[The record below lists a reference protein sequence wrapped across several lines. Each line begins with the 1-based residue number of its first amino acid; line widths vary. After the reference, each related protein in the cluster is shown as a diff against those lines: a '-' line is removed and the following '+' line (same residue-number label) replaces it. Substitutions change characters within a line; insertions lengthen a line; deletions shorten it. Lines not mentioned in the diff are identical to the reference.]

1 MRMFDCEI
9 LILGAGP
16 AGLSA
21 ALAAARCGKSVMVL
35 DDNPRP
41 GGQIWRDG
49 PQVSLPRRARRLRL
63 AVAEQPRITLLNG
76 ARLIARPHAHSIVF
90 ETADGCGEI
99 RWQRL
104 ILCCGARELSL
115 PFPGWTLPGVTGA
128 GGLQAQ
134 IKHGLSLNGERVI
147 IAGSGPL
154 LLAVASTVKRA
165 GGNIVAIIE
174 QAPVSAL
181 ARFAAGLWRWPEKL
195 LQLGEL
201 FPAHY
206 HPASQVI
213 RAQGVSHL
221 HSVSV
226 RHQGNT
232 REIACDRLAIG
243 YGLVPNLEPGL
254 IFGCKTEN
262 QAIWV
267 DAGQRTSVPDIYAA
281 GECTGFGGSELALA
295 EGEIAGY
302 IAANNPEKAA
312 KAIAAR
318 ARWQRFYLCLTGR
331 AKRGCHCGYAALP
344 LRGCALRRCAKCR
357 KLAGGEARITLW
369 DGCLPGKNLRHQRPL
384 AVRLAAATT
393 ARAPFPRAYRHV
405 DPPGEAGGLSYS
417 SSPRSAIWRLPSA
430 INSSSS
436 AVSCF
441 IFSGVY
447 SASMC

>member
-1 MRMFDCEI
+1 MRTFDCEI

-21 ALAAARCGKSVMVL
+21 ALAAARCGKAVIVL

-49 PQVSLPRRARRLRL
+49 PQVSLPRRARQLRQ
-63 AVAEQPRITLLNG
+63 AVAEQSSIMLLNG
-76 ARLIARPHAHSIVF
+76 ARLIARPMPHSVVF

-134 IKHGLSLNGERVI
+134 IKHGLSLRGERVV

-165 GGNIVAIIE
+165 GGSVVAIIE
-174 QAPVSAL
+174 QAPLSAL

-195 LQLGEL
+195 RQFGEL

-213 RAQGVSHL
+213 HAQGDSHL
-221 HSVSV
+221 QSVTV
-226 RHQGNT
+226 RYRGKS

-243 YGLVPNLEPGL
+243 YGLVPNSEAGAL
-254 IFGCKTEN
+254 FGCKSEN
-262 QAIWV
+262 LSIWV
-267 DAGQRTSVPDIYAA
+267 DAEQRTSVQDIYAA

-302 IAANNPEKAA
+302 CAAGQPEKAEN
-312 KAIAAR
+312 AITAR
-318 ARWQRFYLCLTGR
+318 VRWQRFAEALHVTF
-331 AKRGCHCGYAALP
+331 ALP
-344 LRGCALRRCAKCR
+344 DSLKEVATADTLLCRCEDIRCGEVQNAESWQAA
-357 KLAGGEARITLW
+357 KLASRCGMGACQGKTCATSARWLYGWPLPQPREPLSPARIDTLI
-369 DGCLPGKNLRHQRPL
+369 HL
-384 AVRLAAATT
+384 AK
-393 ARAPFPRAYRHV
+393 PE
-405 DPPGEAGGLSYS
+405 G
-417 SSPRSAIWRLPSA
+417 
-430 INSSSS
+430 
-436 AVSCF
+436 
-441 IFSGVY
+441 
-447 SASMC
+447 

>member
-1 MRMFDCEI
+1 MQSVDCEI

-21 ALAAARCGKSVMVL
+21 ALAAARCGKSVIIL

-49 PQVSLPRRARRLRL
+49 PQVSLPRHARRLRQ
-63 AVAEQPRITLLNG
+63 AVAEHPHITLLSG
-76 ARLIARPHAHSIVF
+76 ARLIARPDPHSVVF
-90 ETADGCGEI
+90 ETADDCGEI

-115 PFPGWTLPGVTGA
+115 PFPGWTLPNVTGA

-134 IKHGLSLNGERVI
+134 IKHGLQLKGERVV

-174 QAPVSAL
+174 QAPMSAL
-181 ARFAAGLWRWPEKL
+181 ARFATGLWRWPEKL
-195 LQLGEL
+195 RQFGEL
-201 FPAHY
+201 FPARY

-213 RAQGVSHL
+213 QAQGDTCL
-221 HSVSV
+221 QSVTV
-226 RHQGNT
+226 RHQGQT

-243 YGLVPNLEPGL
+243 YGLVPNIEPGA

-267 DAGQRTSVPDIYAA
+267 DAEQRTSVQDIYAA
-281 GECTGFGGSELALA
+281 GECTGFGGCELALA

-302 IAANNPEKAA
+302 TAANCPHKAQSA
-312 KAIAAR
+312 VSAR
-318 ARWQRFYLCLTGR
+318 ARWQRFAQALHTTF
-331 AKRGCHCGYAALP
+331 ALP
-344 LRGCALRRCAKCR
+344 ESLK
-357 KLAGGEARITLW
+357 
-369 DGCLPGKNLRHQRPL
+369 
-384 AVRLAAATT
+384 AATT
-393 ARAPFPRAYRHV
+393 ADTLLCRCEDIRCGDVQNAESWQAAKLASRCGMGACQGKVCATSARWLYGWPLPQPREPLSPARV
-405 DPPGEAGGLSYS
+405 DTLIHLAKPEG
-417 SSPRSAIWRLPSA
+417 
-430 INSSSS
+430 
-436 AVSCF
+436 
-441 IFSGVY
+441 
-447 SASMC
+447 

>member
-195 LQLGEL
+195 RQLGEL

-213 RAQGVSHL
+213 RAQGDSHL
-221 HSVSV
+221 HSVTV
-226 RHQGNT
+226 RHQEKI

-312 KAIAAR
+312 KAIADR
-318 ARWQRFYLCLTGR
+318 ARWQRFSR
-331 AKRGCHCGYAALP
+331 ALHTTFALP
-344 LRGCALRRCAKCR
+344 DALKEVVTADTLLCRCEDVRCGDVQNAESWQAA
-357 KLAGGEARITLW
+357 KLASRCGMGACQGKTCATSARWLYGWPLPQPREPLSPARIDTLI
-369 DGCLPGKNLRHQRPL
+369 HL
-384 AVRLAAATT
+384 AK
-393 ARAPFPRAYRHV
+393 PE
-405 DPPGEAGGLSYS
+405 G
-417 SSPRSAIWRLPSA
+417 
-430 INSSSS
+430 
-436 AVSCF
+436 
-441 IFSGVY
+441 
-447 SASMC
+447 

>member
-1 MRMFDCEI
+1 MRTFDCEI
-9 LILGAGP
+9 LVLGAGP

-21 ALAAARCGKSVMVL
+21 ALAAARCGKSVIVL
-35 DDNPRP
+35 DDNPHP

-49 PQVSLPRRARRLRL
+49 PQVSLPPRALRLRQS
-63 AVAEQPRITLLNG
+63 VAEQPGITLLNG
-76 ARLIARPHAHSIVF
+76 ARLIARPAPHSVVF
-90 ETADGCGEI
+90 ETADTCGAI

-134 IKHGLSLNGERVI
+134 IKHGLPLNSERVV

-206 HPASQVI
+206 RPASQVI
-213 RAQGVSHL
+213 HARGDAHL
-221 HSVSV
+221 QSVTV
-226 RHQGNT
+226 RHGGKNQ
-232 REIACDRLAIG
+232 EIACDRLAIG

-254 IFGCKTEN
+254 IFGCVTEN
-262 QAIWV
+262 QAIRV
-267 DAGQRTSVPDIYAA
+267 DASQRTSVEDIYAA

-302 IAANNPEKAA
+302 MAADNPGKSE

-318 ARWQRFYLCLTGR
+318 TRWQHFAQALHATFALPESLKDVITADTLLCRCEDVRCGDVQNAESWQAAKLASRCGMGACQGKTCATSARWLYGWP
-331 AKRGCHCGYAALP
+331 LP
-344 LRGCALRRCAKCR
+344 HPREPLSP
-357 KLAGGEARITLW
+357 ARIDTLI
-369 DGCLPGKNLRHQRPL
+369 HL
-384 AVRLAAATT
+384 AK
-393 ARAPFPRAYRHV
+393 PE
-405 DPPGEAGGLSYS
+405 G
-417 SSPRSAIWRLPSA
+417 
-430 INSSSS
+430 
-436 AVSCF
+436 
-441 IFSGVY
+441 
-447 SASMC
+447 

>member
-1 MRMFDCEI
+1 MRTFECEI
-9 LILGAGP
+9 LVLGAGP

-49 PQVSLPRRARRLRL
+49 PQVSLPPRALRLRQ
-63 AVAEQPRITLLNG
+63 AVAEQPGITLLNG
-76 ARLIARPHAHSIVF
+76 ARLIARPESHCVVF
-90 ETADGCGEI
+90 ETADSCGEI

-104 ILCCGARELSL
+104 IICSGARELSL

-134 IKHGLSLNGERVI
+134 IKHGLPLNGERVV

-154 LLAVASTVKRA
+154 LLAVAGTVKRA

-213 RAQGVSHL
+213 HARGETHL
-221 HSVSV
+221 HSVTV
-226 RHQGNT
+226 RHGEKT

-243 YGLVPNLEPGL
+243 YGLVPNIEPGL
-254 IFGCKTEN
+254 LFGCTTEN
-262 QAIWV
+262 QAIRV
-267 DAGQRTSVPDIYAA
+267 DASQRTSVQDIYAA

-302 IAANNPEKAA
+302 SAADNPGKAEKA
-312 KAIAAR
+312 ITTR
-318 ARWQRFYLCLTGR
+318 ARWQRFAR
-331 AKRGCHCGYAALP
+331 ALHTTFALP
-344 LRGCALRRCAKCR
+344 ESLKDVITADTLLCRCEDVRCGDVQNAESWQAA
-357 KLAGGEARITLW
+357 KLASRCGMGACQGKTCATSARWLYGWPLPQPREPLSPARIDTLI
-369 DGCLPGKNLRHQRPL
+369 HL
-384 AVRLAAATT
+384 AK
-393 ARAPFPRAYRHV
+393 PE
-405 DPPGEAGGLSYS
+405 G
-417 SSPRSAIWRLPSA
+417 
-430 INSSSS
+430 
-436 AVSCF
+436 
-441 IFSGVY
+441 
-447 SASMC
+447 

>member
-1 MRMFDCEI
+1 MRTFECEI
-9 LILGAGP
+9 LVLGAGP

-49 PQVSLPRRARRLRL
+49 PQVSLPPRALRLRQ
-63 AVAEQPRITLLNG
+63 AVAEQPGITLLNG
-76 ARLIARPHAHSIVF
+76 ARLIARPESHCVVF
-90 ETADGCGEI
+90 ETADSCGEI

-104 ILCCGARELSL
+104 IICSGARELSL

-134 IKHGLSLNGERVI
+134 IKHGLPLNGERVV

-154 LLAVASTVKRA
+154 LLAVAGTVKRA

-206 HPASQVI
+206 HPASQVTHA
-213 RAQGVSHL
+213 RGETHL
-221 HSVSV
+221 HSVTV
-226 RHQGNT
+226 RHGEKT

-243 YGLVPNLEPGL
+243 YGLVPNIEPGL
-254 IFGCKTEN
+254 LFGCTTEN
-262 QAIWV
+262 QAIRV
-267 DAGQRTSVPDIYAA
+267 DASQRTSVQDIYAA

-302 IAANNPEKAA
+302 SAADNPGKAEKA
-312 KAIAAR
+312 ITTR
-318 ARWQRFYLCLTGR
+318 ARWQRFAR
-331 AKRGCHCGYAALP
+331 ALHTTFALP
-344 LRGCALRRCAKCR
+344 ESLKDVITADTLLCRCEDVRCGDVQNAESWQAA
-357 KLAGGEARITLW
+357 KLASRCGMGACQGKTCATSARWLYGWPLPQPREPLSPARIDTLI
-369 DGCLPGKNLRHQRPL
+369 HL
-384 AVRLAAATT
+384 AK
-393 ARAPFPRAYRHV
+393 PE
-405 DPPGEAGGLSYS
+405 G
-417 SSPRSAIWRLPSA
+417 
-430 INSSSS
+430 
-436 AVSCF
+436 
-441 IFSGVY
+441 
-447 SASMC
+447 

>member
-1 MRMFDCEI
+1 MRTFECEI
-9 LILGAGP
+9 LVLGAGP

-49 PQVSLPRRARRLRL
+49 PQVSLPPRALRLRQ
-63 AVAEQPRITLLNG
+63 AVAEQPGITLLNG
-76 ARLIARPHAHSIVF
+76 ARLIARPESHCVVF
-90 ETADGCGEI
+90 ETADSCGEI
-99 RWQRL
+99 SWQRL

-134 IKHGLSLNGERVI
+134 IKHGLPLNGERVV

-154 LLAVASTVKRA
+154 LLAVAGTVKRA

-195 LQLGEL
+195 LQLGDL

-213 RAQGVSHL
+213 HARGERHL
-221 HSVSV
+221 QSVTV
-226 RHQGNT
+226 RHGGKT
-232 REIACDRLAIG
+232 SEIACDRLAIG
-243 YGLVPNLEPGL
+243 YGLVPNIEPGL
-254 IFGCKTEN
+254 LFGCTTEN
-262 QAIWV
+262 QAIRV
-267 DAGQRTSVPDIYAA
+267 DASQRTSVQDIYAA

-302 IAANNPEKAA
+302 IAADNPGKAE
-312 KAIAAR
+312 KAIATR
-318 ARWQRFYLCLTGR
+318 ARWQRFAR
-331 AKRGCHCGYAALP
+331 ALHTTFALP
-344 LRGCALRRCAKCR
+344 ESLKDVITADTLLCRCEDVRCGDVQNAESWQAA
-357 KLAGGEARITLW
+357 KLASRCGMGACQGKTCATSARWLYGWPLPQPREPLSPARIDTLI
-369 DGCLPGKNLRHQRPL
+369 HL
-384 AVRLAAATT
+384 AK
-393 ARAPFPRAYRHV
+393 PE
-405 DPPGEAGGLSYS
+405 G
-417 SSPRSAIWRLPSA
+417 
-430 INSSSS
+430 
-436 AVSCF
+436 
-441 IFSGVY
+441 
-447 SASMC
+447 